1 MSNSSTDN
9 SSPDRFFNSFL
20 EALPIGLYP
29 GSAIPLVNA
38 QSSLHNPDF
47 CCQSLMH
54 LQNSGDSPE
63 VCDVKDVA
71 IAVLE
76 GKGKL
81 SLRGE
86 EVPLEA
92 GKFVFI
98 PANTPHRLQSTANL
112 ILFLSRY
119 EADTFKGDT
128 AWVFDL

>member
-1 MSNSSTDN
+1 MSNSS
-9 SSPDRFFNSFL
+9 SSPDSFSNSFL

-29 GSAIPLVNA
+29 DSAIPLVNA
-38 QSSLHNPDF
+38 RSSLHNPDF

-54 LQNSGDSPE
+54 IQNSGDSPE
-63 VCDVKDVA
+63 VCDAKDVA

-76 GKGKL
+76 GEGKL

-98 PANTPHRLQSTANL
+98 PANTPHRLQSTTNL

-119 EADTFKGDT
+119 EASASKGDT

>member
-1 MSNSSTDN
+1 MSNPTN
-9 SSPDRFFNSFL
+9 QFFNSFL
-20 EALPIGLYP
+20 EALPMGVYP
-29 GSAIPLVNA
+29 DSAIPLVNA
-38 QSSLHNPDF
+38 QSSFDNPTF
-47 CCQSLMH
+47 CRQSLMH

-63 VCDVKDVA
+63 VCDVRDVA

-76 GKGKL
+76 GEGKL

-98 PANTPHRLQSTANL
+98 PANTPHRLQSTSNL

-119 EADTFKGDT
+119 EAETSTGDT